1 LTQLGATTTITTC
14 DTTNPTQLTNLLNTI
29 PPTHPLTTL
38 IHTAGVLDDATL
50 ATQTP
55 DHLSTALGPKA
66 YAAHLLHDLT
76 RHLDLD
82 AFVLISSTAATFG
95 SPGQA
100 NYAAANAYLD
110 ALAQHRRDQG
120 LPATSI
126 AWGLWEH
133 GGLANAEIT
142 GHLARRGLLPMPTEP
157 ALTALSQAIV
167 APGQA
172 HRIIA
177 DIDWSTF
184 VGLLSHTGE
193 FVPLIQDIPEA
204 RTQRTRDVV
213 DQQSGTAL
221 HRQLADRNPS
231 EQQELLLRL
240 VRTQVAAVLGH
251 SDIDAVPPDRPFKD
265 LGLDSLAAVET
276 RNRLTAVTERRL
288 PTSLIFD
295 HPTPTKLARYV
306 QAQLMGEGSASAS
319 AVVPSPAI
327 NADDDSI
334 AIIGMACRF
343 PGGVSTPEEFW
354 DLILMERDAIAD
366 FPTNRGWDLE
376 GIFHPD
382 PAHKGTCYTRQGGF
396 LYDAAEFDP
405 AFFDISPREAL
416 SMDPQQRL
424 LLETSWEA
432 LERAHIDPR
441 SLQGNPVGVFTGINA
456 QDYAIHLER
465 SQESVEGYVL
475 TGSSSSIA
483 SGRIAYSLG
492 LEGPAVTVDTACS
505 SSLVALHLACQALRS
520 GECSM
525 ALAGGVTVMSTPTT
539 FVEFA
544 RQRGL
549 STDGR
554 CRAFSSTADGTG
566 WGEGVG
572 ILLVERLSDAR
583 RLEHRVLAVVRGSA
597 VNQDGASN
605 GLTAPNGPSQQRVI
619 RQALAAA
626 GLTAPEIDAVEG
638 HGTGTTLGDPI
649 EAQAL
654 LETYG
659 QERSADAP
667 LWLGSVKSNI
677 GHAQAAA
684 GVAGV
689 IKMVMAMR
697 EGLLPRTLHIAE
709 PSPHVDWTAGAV
721 RLLSEAMPWPE
732 SDRARRAGV
741 SSFGVS
747 GTNAHVILEQAPPVE
762 EREPSTGTPSY
773 PWMVSA
779 KSEPALRAQAA
790 QLHAYLTA
798 HGDADLADV
807 GHALATSRT
816 PFEHRAVLLGPGR
829 EDFLHGL
836 AALAAGEEH
845 EGLVRGVASGAGK
858 LAFLCSG
865 QGTQRPR
872 MGYELY
878 QALPLFAEA
887 LDEACTHLDPHLEQP
902 LRDVM
907 FADPDTDT
915 SRLLDQTLY
924 AQPALFALQV
934 ALHRLVTEGHGVT
947 PHFYAGHSL
956 GEITAAHL
964 TGILTLTD
972 AARLVTTRARL
983 MHTLPTTGTMTTLQA
998 QPHEV
1003 QEHLTGLETQV
1014 SIAAVNAP
1022 GSVVISGDRDA
1033 VDTVA
1038 AKFRAMGR
1046 KTTPLN
1052 VSAAFHSPHINPIL
1066 TELHN
1071 TAQTLTYHQPHT
1083 PLITTDPT
1091 GQNPTTP
1098 EYWTHQTRNTV
1109 HYTHTTHQLHT
1120 HGVTTYLELGPDTTL
1135 TTLTHHNLPHHTPHT
1150 TALLH
1155 PHQPETHTTHTAL
1168 AHLHTHGHPTTWH
1181 QQHHTHHH
1189 TNLPT
1194 YPFQHHH
1201 YWLNTTPTPNTTNDT
1216 WQYREVWQPISL
1228 ADADPTRLGDWLVVV
1243 SARQTDHPHVDAIL
1257 SELRQRDGIRAAEL
1271 VLNDADIDPVVL
1283 GRHLADAIEQHGD
1296 LSISGVLSFLAFD
1309 EEPHPE
1315 HPHIPTG
1322 TALTLTLTQTL
1333 TTHPHITAP

>member
-1 LTQLGATTTITTC
+1 TI
-14 DTTNPTQLTNLLNTI
+14 
-29 PPTHPLTTL
+29 

-50 ATQTP
+50 AAQTR
-55 DHLSTALGPKA
+55 DRLSTVLGPKA
-66 YAAHLLHDLT
+66 HAAHHLHNLT

-110 ALAQHRRDQG
+110 ALAQHRRAQG

-126 AWGLWEH
+126 AWGLWEQ

-142 GHLARRGLLPMPTEP
+142 GHLARRGLLPLPTEP
-157 ALTALSQAIV
+157 ALTALSQAI
-167 APGQA
+167 ASPGQA
-172 HRIIA
+172 HHIIA
-177 DIDWSTF
+177 DIDWGSF
-184 VGLLSHTGE
+184 AANLSPGGE
-193 FVPLIQDIPEA
+193 SVPLTQDIPEA
-204 RTQRTRDVV
+204 RTQRTRQAM
-213 DQQSGTAL
+213 DQDSETAL
-221 HRQLADRNPS
+221 HRQLADRSPG
-231 EQQELLLRL
+231 EQQEVLLQL
-240 VRTQVAAVLGH
+240 VRAQVASVLGH
-251 SDIDAVPPDRPFKD
+251 SDIDAVPSDRPFKE

-276 RNRLTAVTERRL
+276 RNRLTALAGLRL

-295 HPTPTKLARYV
+295 HPTPTKLAQYLQTELV
-306 QAQLMGEGSASAS
+306 GEESGPAS
-319 AVVPSPAI
+319 AVAFSPA
-327 NADDDSI
+327 AKADDSI

-366 FPTNRGWDLE
+366 FPTNRGWDLT

-382 PAHKGTCYTRQGGF
+382 PAHKGTCYTQQGGF

-416 SMDPQQRL
+416 AMDPQQRL
-424 LLETSWEA
+424 LLETSWEV

-441 SLQGNPVGVFTGINA
+441 SLQGSPVGVFTGINA

-465 SQESVEGYVL
+465 SPESVEGYVL

-483 SGRIAYSLG
+483 SGRIAYTLG

-505 SSLVALHLACQALRS
+505 SSLVALHLASQALRS

-583 RLEHRVLAVVRGSA
+583 RLGHRVLAVVRGSA

-626 GLTAPEIDAVEG
+626 GLTVPEIDAVEG

-654 LETYG
+654 LATYG
-659 QERSADAP
+659 QERPDDRP
-667 LWLGSVKSNI
+667 VWLGSVKSNI

-697 EGLLPRTLHIAE
+697 YGVLPRTLHVQE
-709 PSPHVDWTAGAV
+709 PSPHVDWSSGGV
-721 RLLSEAMPWPE
+721 RLLTEAVPWPATG
-732 SDRARRAGV
+732 RARRAGV

-747 GTNAHVILEQAPPVE
+747 GTNAHIILEQAPPTQD
-762 EREPSTGTPSY
+762 REPGAGSPSSS

-779 KSEPALRAQAA
+779 KSEQALQAQAA
-790 QLHAYLTA
+790 QLRTYLTA
-798 HGDADLADV
+798 HPEVGLADI
-807 GHALATSRT
+807 GYALASGRT
-816 PFEHRAVLLGPGR
+816 AFDHRAVLLGPDR
-829 EDFLHGL
+829 EAFLEELG
-836 AALAAGEEH
+836 ALGAGEEH
-845 EGLVRGVASGAGK
+845 TGLVRGVASGAGK
-858 LAFLCSG
+858 LAFVCSG

-872 MGYELY
+872 MGHELY
-878 QALPLFAEA
+878 HAFPLFAA
-887 LDEACTHLDPHLEQP
+887 AMDEACAHLDPHLDHP

-907 FADPDTDT
+907 FAEPGTDT
-915 SRLLDQTLY
+915 AQLLHQTRY

-934 ALHRLVTEGHGVT
+934 ALHRLVTEHYGLT
-947 PHFYAGHSL
+947 PHYYAGHSL

-964 TGILTLTD
+964 AGILTLPD

-983 MHTLPTTGTMTTLQA
+983 MQSLPATGAMTTLQA
-998 QPHEV
+998 DPDELH
-1003 QEHLTGLETQV
+1003 EHLTGLEGRV
-1014 SIAAVNAP
+1014 SLAAVNAP
-1022 GSVVISGDRDA
+1022 GSVVISGDRHDVDA
-1033 VDTVA
+1033 TA
-1038 AKFRAMGR
+1038 ENLRAMGR
-1046 KTTPLN
+1046 KTTPLK
-1052 VSAAFHSPHINPIL
+1052 VSGAFHS
-1066 TELHN
+1066 
-1071 TAQTLTYHQPHT
+1071 
-1083 PLITTDPT
+1083 
-1091 GQNPTTP
+1091 
-1098 EYWTHQTRNTV
+1098 
-1109 HYTHTTHQLHT
+1109 
-1120 HGVTTYLELGPDTTL
+1120 
-1135 TTLTHHNLPHHTPHT
+1135 HH
-1150 TALLH
+1150 
-1155 PHQPETHTTHTAL
+1155 
-1168 AHLHTHGHPTTWH
+1168 
-1181 QQHHTHHH
+1181 
-1189 TNLPT
+1189 
-1194 YPFQHHH
+1194 
-1201 YWLNTTPTPNTTNDT
+1201 
-1216 WQYREVWQPISL
+1216 
-1228 ADADPTRLGDWLVVV
+1228 
-1243 SARQTDHPHVDAIL
+1243 
-1257 SELRQRDGIRAAEL
+1257 
-1271 VLNDADIDPVVL
+1271 
-1283 GRHLADAIEQHGD
+1283 
-1296 LSISGVLSFLAFD
+1296 
-1309 EEPHPE
+1309 
-1315 HPHIPTG
+1315 
-1322 TALTLTLTQTL
+1322 
-1333 TTHPHITAP
+1333 

>member
-1 LTQLGATTTITTC
+1 EHPDQWGGLIDLPTTLTPQHLHHLTTALTTQHDERELALRSTGLHARRLIRTTAHCTPHDPQPWKPHGTILITGGTGALGTHIATWIATHHPHCHLLLTNRQGPNTPHATQLHHQLTQLGATTTITTC

-184 VGLLSHTGE
+184 AGLLSHTGE

-416 SMDPQQRL
+416 AMDPQQRL

-583 RLEHRVLAVVRGSA
+583 RLGHRVLAVVRGSA

-659 QERSADAP
+659 QERLGDQP

-697 EGLLPRTLHIAE
+697 
-709 PSPHVDWTAGAV
+709 
-721 RLLSEAMPWPE
+721 
-732 SDRARRAGV
+732 
-741 SSFGVS
+741 
-747 GTNAHVILEQAPPVE
+747 
-762 EREPSTGTPSY
+762 
-773 PWMVSA
+773 
-779 KSEPALRAQAA
+779 
-790 QLHAYLTA
+790 
-798 HGDADLADV
+798 
-807 GHALATSRT
+807 
-816 PFEHRAVLLGPGR
+816 
-829 EDFLHGL
+829 
-836 AALAAGEEH
+836 
-845 EGLVRGVASGAGK
+845 
-858 LAFLCSG
+858 
-865 QGTQRPR
+865 
-872 MGYELY
+872 
-878 QALPLFAEA
+878 
-887 LDEACTHLDPHLEQP
+887 
-902 LRDVM
+902 
-907 FADPDTDT
+907 
-915 SRLLDQTLY
+915 
-924 AQPALFALQV
+924 
-934 ALHRLVTEGHGVT
+934 
-947 PHFYAGHSL
+947 
-956 GEITAAHL
+956 
-964 TGILTLTD
+964 
-972 AARLVTTRARL
+972 
-983 MHTLPTTGTMTTLQA
+983 
-998 QPHEV
+998 
-1003 QEHLTGLETQV
+1003 
-1014 SIAAVNAP
+1014 
-1022 GSVVISGDRDA
+1022 
-1033 VDTVA
+1033 
-1038 AKFRAMGR
+1038 
-1046 KTTPLN
+1046 
-1052 VSAAFHSPHINPIL
+1052 
-1066 TELHN
+1066 
-1071 TAQTLTYHQPHT
+1071 
-1083 PLITTDPT
+1083 
-1091 GQNPTTP
+1091 
-1098 EYWTHQTRNTV
+1098 
-1109 HYTHTTHQLHT
+1109 
-1120 HGVTTYLELGPDTTL
+1120 
-1135 TTLTHHNLPHHTPHT
+1135 
-1150 TALLH
+1150 
-1155 PHQPETHTTHTAL
+1155 
-1168 AHLHTHGHPTTWH
+1168 
-1181 QQHHTHHH
+1181 
-1189 TNLPT
+1189 
-1194 YPFQHHH
+1194 
-1201 YWLNTTPTPNTTNDT
+1201 
-1216 WQYREVWQPISL
+1216 
-1228 ADADPTRLGDWLVVV
+1228 
-1243 SARQTDHPHVDAIL
+1243 
-1257 SELRQRDGIRAAEL
+1257 
-1271 VLNDADIDPVVL
+1271 
-1283 GRHLADAIEQHGD
+1283 
-1296 LSISGVLSFLAFD
+1296 
-1309 EEPHPE
+1309 
-1315 HPHIPTG
+1315 
-1322 TALTLTLTQTL
+1322 
-1333 TTHPHITAP
+1333 